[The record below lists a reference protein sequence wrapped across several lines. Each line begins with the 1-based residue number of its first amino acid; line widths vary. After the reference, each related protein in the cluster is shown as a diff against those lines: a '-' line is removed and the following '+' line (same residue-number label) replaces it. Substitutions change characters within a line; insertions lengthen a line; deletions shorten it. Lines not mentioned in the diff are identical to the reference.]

1 MFARNL
7 DLRRLI
13 DENNAFAAVDLAYA
27 LQRATSTTSRLLVLA
42 ATEDYCR
49 GNLIVDEATFR
60 LLLLTVN
67 NTFDALGRL
76 VVHRTSPMQEM
87 QNPLGVAIYSI
98 ANLFRSCLRALKDAV
113 ALDIKQSRTED
124 VPVQESSIAPR
135 TAPQNSLGARS
146 DTSALLIAYIKD
158 VMKTILTSVVDLQTA
173 KHRGKTTKIVAYR
186 ELYEGLQHILVTE
199 AGKIMYALTFSC
211 QRAESIEKELEV
223 TDKTSITIKAAQA
236 QHVKAANIVGRHLF
250 PLLRHAIT
258 SLPAGGPSSGKKK
271 AGLNAAQA
279 TVQRALTAQPLRRLQ
294 NTLIQGIF
302 GVSEEDDLE
311 DALRLPAE
319 VVMQRRGRPVQT
331 FGHEGGDWFIKSMW
345 ELCGWGSWQR

>member
-1 MFARNL
+1 M
-7 DLRRLI
+7 
-13 DENNAFAAVDLAYA
+13 
-27 LQRATSTTSRLLVLA
+27 VLA

-76 VVHRTSPMQEM
+76 VVHRTSPLQEM

-113 ALDIKQSRTED
+113 ALDVKHSRTED
-124 VPVQESSIAPR
+124 VTVHESSVGPSP
-135 TAPQNSLGARS
+135 APQTSLRAP
-146 DTSALLIAYIKD
+146 DTSASLIAYIKD
-158 VMKTILTSVVDLQTA
+158 VMKAILTSVVDLQTA
-173 KHRGKTTKIVAYR
+173 KQRGKTTKIVAHR
-186 ELYEGLQHILVTE
+186 ELYEGVQHILVTE
-199 AGKIMYALTFSC
+199 AGKIMYALTFSS
-211 QRAESIEKELEV
+211 QRADSIEKELEAIE
-223 TDKTSITIKAAQA
+223 KTSITIKDAQA
-236 QHVKAANIVGRHLF
+236 QHVKAANIVCRHLF

-258 SLPAGGPSSGKKK
+258 SLPAGGPSSAKKK

-279 TVQRALTAQPLRRLQ
+279 NVQRAMTAQPLRRLQ
-294 NTLIQGIF
+294 NTLIQGVF

-331 FGHEGGDWFIKSMW
+331 FPDEGGDWFIKSMW
-345 ELCGWGSWQR
+345 ELCGWDFLAKVA